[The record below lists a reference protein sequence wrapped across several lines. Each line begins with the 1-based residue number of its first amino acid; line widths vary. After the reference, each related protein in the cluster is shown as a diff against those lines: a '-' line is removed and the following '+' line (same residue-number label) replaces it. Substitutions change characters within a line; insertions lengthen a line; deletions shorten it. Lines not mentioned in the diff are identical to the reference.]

1 MVANNENLIPF
12 NKRSVSEARE
22 FGRKGGKA
30 SGKRRREKANFRK
43 TLNQLLTTEIDS
55 EKWTP
60 LLTALGL
67 ESTLETAML
76 MGQIK
81 AAMEGDSRAA
91 RFVAEYAGQSAK
103 TEADEREQDIR
114 IERAKRAKEQEVG
127 DEDTA
132 SDNIK
137 DFLKAMNPTQEDIDA
152 LFSEEEAQDGEETE
166 ETGEI

>member
-1 MVANNENLIPF
+1 MANNENLIPF

-43 TLNQLLTTEIDS
+43 TLNQLLITEIDS